1 MDVVLAGWDAR
12 RPTRRRAS
20 TARGGQRGSAPG
32 WAADTHSFYARVLNV
47 HVGPL
52 IGQKRLIE
60 TITCHS
66 EADVRE
72 SFLTCHVTRRMGRQN
87 TNAAVIAQIGIDAPC
102 ANIAN
107 YFESFFIS
115 VPSRYACPTDVM
127 EIRMLYLKQNLSE
140 LERGLR
146 LFGAATLAA
155 TAFVWFSTGW
165 LVIALWASAVTLA
178 ATSIVGCCPM
188 CAMAGRRPNE
198 RAK

>member
-1 MDVVLAGWDAR
+1 
-12 RPTRRRAS
+12 
-20 TARGGQRGSAPG
+20 
-32 WAADTHSFYARVLNV
+32 
-47 HVGPL
+47 
-52 IGQKRLIE
+52 
-60 TITCHS
+60 
-66 EADVRE
+66 
-72 SFLTCHVTRRMGRQN
+72 MGRQN
-87 TNAAVIAQIGIDAPC
+87 TNAAVIAQIGIGAAC
-102 ANIAN
+102 AKIAILLYIAN

-115 VPSRYACPTDVM
+115 VPSRYACPTTDVM
-127 EIRMLYLKQNLSE
+127 EIRMFYLKQNLSE